1 MRIEDYF
8 EQLRSTIGSCPV
20 VLASDIRFDARDSNT
35 GFVRGILY
43 IVDGSILHLREFVD
57 VELRNDRLMYSYQ
70 YMNVAKQLIFRYDN
84 TQHHVHLNLPTHPH
98 HKHAG
103 SENTIV
109 ASAAPTLDAV
119 LAEVELMVSLA

>member
-20 VLASDIRFDARDSNT
+20 VLSSDIRFDARDSNT

-98 HKHAG
+98 HKHADD
-103 SENTIV
+103 EQNVV
-109 ASAAPTLDAV
+109 ASPAPTLAEV
-119 LAEVELMVSLA
+119 LAEIERMVALG